1 MEIIKQHEDNRDG
14 NDCLIKDCIVIMRC
28 HGKYIVANFRRTL
41 GWCDNGIQTRGWK
54 EFDNADESV
63 HYYNDMIKNRYK
75 Y

>member
-1 MEIIKQHEDNRDG
+1 MEIIKQHEDNREG

-41 GWCDNGIQTRGWK
+41 GWCDNGTQTRGWK

>member
-1 MEIIKQHEDNRDG
+1 MEIIKQHEDNREG

-54 EFDNADESV
+54 EFDNVDESV

>member
-1 MEIIKQHEDNRDG
+1 MEIIKQHEDTREG
-14 NDCLIKDCIVIMRC
+14 NDCLIKDCIVIIRG

-54 EFDNADESV
+54 EFDDADECV

>member
-1 MEIIKQHEDNRDG
+1 MEIIKQHEDNREG
-14 NDCLIKDCIVIMRC
+14 NDCLIEDCIVIMRC

>member
-1 MEIIKQHEDNRDG
+1 MEIIKQHEDNREG

-28 HGKYIVANFRRTL
+28 HGKYIVANFSRTL